1 MNAEQRKL
9 RAQLGAHT
17 SWANTLDRTKR
28 TAAGSRAAEARF
40 EKQAREMHPDAT
52 DEQIAQVAESLRKA
66 HFKRMGLKSAAAR
79 ARKAAAAPKPTRLLT
94 QAADAAVK
102 KAA

>member
-17 SWANTLDRTKR
+17 SWANTLDRTAR

-40 EKQAREMHPDAT
+40 EKEAREKFPDAT
-52 DEQIAQVAESLRKA
+52 DEQIAKVAESARKA
-66 HFKRMGLKSAAAR
+66 FYKRIGLKSAAAR
-79 ARKAAAAPKPTRLLT
+79 ARKAGKPAAA
-94 QAADAAVK
+94 
-102 KAA
+102 